1 MRPRGLRF
9 NLKTYTDASMAS
21 IEPQTPRS
29 SKFQPWDKD
38 DVPIID
44 SRESFSDVVFKLS
57 SYIAK
62 AIDAA
67 YTYEQL
73 RTTSAGHP
81 LKPLI
86 AYLSEDCHHPA
97 VVAALLAA
105 RYLFHNADADADSGL
120 NESRALACELVAW
133 QFLTFLSEKELIDY
147 LLYELPQD
155 PDDNTRR
162 SSSGSADN
170 TNGTRSSRQHGEED
184 HADETSPLMHA
195 RFAEHGAILRP
206 PKRGSFD
213 HMPGAGTSSTFPGDE
228 DAASQRANLDESMA
242 GMNAL
247 EIAAIADAKKF
258 LSQNS
263 VQKIVEDIWNGD
275 VIFWES
281 LSVHAVKKPRVYNK
295 RVADPF
301 TRLRVPK
308 YQKAFQISFFLA
320 FLALYY
326 AVLVERDPSHIT
338 PTETVLYIWI
348 AAFAYDELGEIKDA
362 GLMFYQTDFWS
373 LWDIAIIGVSAAF
386 AITRIIGLI
395 RDSDYIIDVAFDIL
409 SMVALFLVP
418 RIFSVMSLNPYFGSL
433 IPVLKEMTKAFCK
446 FLPVI
451 VVLYLGFLTTFTMLA
466 RDRMS
471 LNEMSWMLIKVFFG
485 SSYLG
490 FDMAVKISP
499 LFGYTLMYAH
509 AATSIAPPAD
519 SSLGTALS
527 SLIFVC
533 LTNIL
538 LITSLVSLV
547 SNSLTEVMAHAREEY
562 LFQYSIYVLESSTSR
577 RLTYFMPPLNLFP
590 LIVLRPLRLILPSEE
605 VRRIRIFVLKAT
617 HVPFVALI
625 WAYENSRTLI
635 SGAHPTVSRAPHFTS
650 RPLSAGRL
658 SLEGARDFV
667 KSPSTRR
674 ALNESSLTITPDV
687 AASTTKSALSAAD
700 SAQLIA
706 LVQKL
711 SEQVDGLAAMVAG
724 QQKD

>member
-1 MRPRGLRF
+1 MAHDNTG
-9 NLKTYTDASMAS
+9 NLN
-21 IEPQTPRS
+21 PQTPRS
-29 SKFQPWDKD
+29 SKFLPWMED

-44 SRESFSDVVFKLS
+44 SKESFSDITFKVFT
-57 SYIAK
+57 YVAK
-62 AIDAA
+62 AVDAA

-73 RTTSAGHP
+73 RTSVVGQT

-86 AYLSEDCHHPA
+86 ANLSEDCHHPA
-97 VVAALLAA
+97 IVAALLAA
-105 RYLFHNADADADSGL
+105 RYLFTNNPEDADSGL

-147 LLYELPQD
+147 LLYELPEYSEESRPNGD
-155 PDDNTRR
+155 G
-162 SSSGSADN
+162 SGSHDD
-170 TNGTRSSRQHGEED
+170 GTS
-184 HADETSPLMHA
+184 DETSPLIRA
-195 RFAEHGAILRP
+195 TSSEYGGLRP
-206 PKRGSFD
+206 PKRVSVD
-213 HMPGAGTSSTFPGDE
+213 NPVGTSVDFPS
-228 DAASQRANLDESMA
+228 DADGSARLNLDQSMA

-247 EIAAIADAKKF
+247 EIAAIGDAKKF
-258 LSQNS
+258 LSQKP

-281 LSVHAVKKPRVYNK
+281 LSVHAVKKPRAYNK

-308 YQKAFQISFFLA
+308 YQKAFQVAFFISFLI
-320 FLALYY
+320 LYY
-326 AVLVERDPSHIT
+326 AVLVERNPLHIT
-338 PTETVLYIWI
+338 ATEAVLYVWI
-348 AAFAYDELGEIKDA
+348 AAFAYDEFGEIKDA

-386 AITRIIGLI
+386 VIMRIIGLV
-395 RDSDYIIDVAFDIL
+395 RNSDYITDVAFDIL

-451 VVLYLGFLTTFTMLA
+451 TVLYLGFLTTFTMLA
-466 RDRMS
+466 RDRMT
-471 LNEMSWMLIKVFFG
+471 LNEMSWLLIKVFFG

-499 LFGYTLMYAH
+499 LFGYTLM
-509 AATSIAPPAD
+509 
-519 SSLGTALS
+519 
-527 SLIFVC
+527 LIFVC

-577 RLTYFMPPLNLFP
+577 RLTYFLPPLNLFP
-590 LIVLRPLRLILPSEE
+590 LVLLRPLRLVLPSED
-605 VRRIRIFVLKAT
+605 VRRIRIAMLKAT
-617 HVPFVALI
+617 HVPFLALI
-625 WAYENSRTLI
+625 WAYEKSRRI
-635 SGAHPTVSRAPHFTS
+635 VSHSHPTMSKAPHLTS
-650 RPLSAGRL
+650 RPLSAGHF
-658 SLEGARDFV
+658 SLGGGPDFV
-667 KSPSTRR
+667 KSPMNRR
-674 ALNESSLTITPDV
+674 TLQEATPTTTPDMTG
-687 AASTTKSALSAAD
+687 STMKSASGSADNAD
-700 SAQLIA
+700 LIA

-711 SEQVDGLAAMVAG
+711 SAQVDGLTAMVAG

>member
-9 NLKTYTDASMAS
+9 NLKSYVDASMATL
-21 IEPQTPRS
+21 EPQTPRS
-29 SKFQPWDKD
+29 SKFQQPWDND

-86 AYLSEDCHHPA
+86 GYLSGDCHHPA
-97 VVAALLAA
+97 IVAALLAA
-105 RYLFHNADADADSGL
+105 RYLFDNADADADSGL

-155 PDDNTRR
+155 PNDNTGQ
-162 SSSGSADN
+162 SPSDSAAHA
-170 TNGTRSSRQHGEED
+170 NGGRSSRRPEEED

-195 RFAEHGAILRP
+195 RFAEHGAVLRP
-206 PKRGSFD
+206 PKRNSFD

-228 DAASQRANLDESMA
+228 DDASQRANLDESMA

-275 VIFWES
+275 VIFWEN

-308 YQKAFQISFFLA
+308 YQKAFQVSFFLS

-338 PTETVLYIWI
+338 ATETVLYIWI
-348 AAFAYDELGEIKDA
+348 AAFAYDEFGEIKDA

-386 AITRIIGLI
+386 VITRIIGLI
-395 RDSDYIIDVAFDIL
+395 KDSDYIIDVAFDIL

-471 LNEMSWMLIKVFFG
+471 LNEMSWLLIKVFFG

-499 LFGYTLMYAH
+499 LFGYTLM
-509 AATSIAPPAD
+509 
-519 SSLGTALS
+519 
-527 SLIFVC
+527 LIFVC

-590 LIVLRPLRLILPSEE
+590 LIVLRPLRLVLPSEE

-625 WAYENSRTLI
+625 WAYENSRTMI
-635 SGAHPTVSRAPHFTS
+635 SRSHPTLSRAPHFTS

-667 KSPSTRR
+667 KSPTARR
-674 ALNESSLTITPDV
+674 ALNETSPTVTPDM
-687 AASTTKSALSAAD
+687 AASATKSALGTAD
-700 SAQLIA
+700 STELIA
-706 LVQKL
+706 LVQRL

-724 QQKD
+724 QKKD